1 MKVLFFW
8 EPPGLSLEKSNPYG
22 GLLGAAM
29 ERLGIGF
36 EAGFAHHLEPSFLEA
51 NPIDVLHQNWPSH
64 LYTDPDPAV
73 ALERAVRL
81 IDGLSY
87 ARSRGSKVVWTMHN
101 LYPHS
106 SHSPDL
112 DRMVRL
118 ALTSMADSVIVHCE
132 YGRRQLASHFH
143 RTERVFTIPHG
154 NFMDAY
160 PAKVTRQEARARLG
174 IDPHTFVYLFFGTVR
189 SNKGP
194 EALLQA
200 FSKLPDPDCM
210 LLFAARVASDYGAR
224 IVDAAEKA
232 DPRIRIIRS
241 SFFAND
247 EFPLFYSA
255 ADIAVLPFT
264 EIMTSGSVITALSLG
279 CPVLVPAIGCLPE
292 VVNER
297 IGWLYDPSDPEALL
311 RSMREVRGR
320 DLESCRSAAVDAM
333 RELHWDGIARKTLEA
348 YRA

>member
-36 EAGFAHHLEPSFLEA
+36 EAGFAHHLERSFLES
-51 NPIDVLHQNWPSH
+51 NRIDVLHQNWPSH
-64 LYTDPDPAV
+64 LYTDPDPRV
-73 ALERAVRL
+73 AMARAAHLVN
-81 IDGLSY
+81 GLAY

-106 SHSPDL
+106 SDLPDL
-112 DRMVRL
+112 DRLVRL
-118 ALTSMADSVIVHCE
+118 ALTSLADSVIVHCE

-160 PAKVTRQEARARLG
+160 PGTVTRQEARARLG
-174 IDPHTFVYLFFGTVR
+174 IDEKSFVYLFFGTVR

-194 EALLQA
+194 EALLDA
-200 FSKLPDPDCM
+200 FSKLPGPDCT
-210 LLFAARVASDYGAR
+210 LLFAARIASDYGAR
-224 IVDAAEKA
+224 IVNAAEKA
-232 DPRIRIIRS
+232 DPRIRVIRS
-241 SFFAND
+241 SFFANE
-247 EFPLFYSA
+247 EFPLYYSA

-292 VVNER
+292 VVDER
-297 IGWLYDPSDPEALL
+297 VGWLYDPSDPEALL
-311 RSMREVRGR
+311 QSMKDVRGR
-320 DLESCRSAAVDAM
+320 DLKSCRSAAIALM
-333 RELHWDGIARKTLEA
+333 RELHWDGIARKTLDA